1 MRLHLDVLGWLHIIW
16 GAFGVLSGLALA
28 VLAAGAS
35 SAFTEPAATAASGRA
50 VVWAFVI
57 VGSVLGLAGLA
68 MIAAGRGVL
77 RRSATA
83 RGVTLALAIGN
94 LLAVPFGTALGIYA
108 FWALLNDDARFEF
121 GRPPRTPPDGR
132 ALERT

>member
-28 VLAAGAS
+28 VLAAGAA
-35 SAFTEPAATAASGRA
+35 SAFAEPAPTAASGHA

-68 MIAAGRGVL
+68 MIAAGRGL
-77 RRSATA
+77 LLRSATA
-83 RGVTLALAIGN
+83 RGFTLALAIVN

-108 FWALLNDDARFEF
+108 FWALLNDDARLEF
-121 GRPPRTPPDGR
+121 GRPTRTPDGR